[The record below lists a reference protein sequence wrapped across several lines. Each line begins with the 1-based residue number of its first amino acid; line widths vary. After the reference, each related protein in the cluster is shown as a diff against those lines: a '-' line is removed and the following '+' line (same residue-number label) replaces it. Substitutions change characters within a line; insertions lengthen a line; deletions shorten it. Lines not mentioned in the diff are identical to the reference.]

1 MAYIIS
7 STYIPSDL
15 KEVPIDDH
23 FIQQLTTLSGLS
35 LSGPTATLLS
45 DATLL
50 PNYQQQHLLPTIAI
64 ELKPKWGSYSQC
76 PTIHPNHKSIKA
88 TTTRYQLL
96 QRYKRAVL
104 KTIAEESNYDPV
116 DLFSLQKDR
125 MRHALV
131 SLFQI
136 PHNNLTLFRNGD
148 RIERN
153 TTTTTTNN
161 NNQWEDEMNAFV
173 DGVFPDWKGLLDT
186 IIQILLQEK
195 VLKNIL
201 KAQNICGMD
210 IEGVYR
216 VYDAFIRK
224 GGGGDSRPSIGHVAT
239 DDGEDDQHIAA
250 QKQQIESLSEQ
261 EACKILQNYLISS
274 TARDCGVIIA
284 LQKIQRD
291 GDNEEE
297 IESDTGVPQ
306 TEMAVGRIKVRDCD
320 VRYRVTV
327 IDLDRKALE
336 KIPKHYE
343 LDQALMKFARQVSK

>member
-1 MAYIIS
+1 MAKQHLDPSSFPSIKSQGQANVVFNYTGDSAALQHTVLRVAKKRAPVLSHLSTDDHRNLSFETFIWRVHPFPPPTPIEYIKHVMAYIIS

-224 GGGGDSRPSIGHVAT
+224 GGGGIQDLQLAMLLLMMVRMIN
-239 DDGEDDQHIAA
+239 
-250 QKQQIESLSEQ
+250 
-261 EACKILQNYLISS
+261 ILLPRSN
-274 TARDCGVIIA
+274 R
-284 LQKIQRD
+284 
-291 GDNEEE
+291 
-297 IESDTGVPQ
+297 
-306 TEMAVGRIKVRDCD
+306 
-320 VRYRVTV
+320 
-327 IDLDRKALE
+327 
-336 KIPKHYE
+336 
-343 LDQALMKFARQVSK
+343 